1 MFDKSIC
8 NHCYEEIH
16 AEIIKR
22 EDGVW
27 LKKVCEAHGEALELI
42 EPDVAFYESIENQ
55 PDDKRLLEYINSTAL
70 DVTDRCNVRCP
81 HCYALPEDATTDI
94 SIDKLVE
101 LSRHATKGS
110 TLLLMG
116 AEPSMRNDLGE
127 LCKALREDSGKP
139 VGVYTNAIRLADKK
153 YFNKNVENIDF
164 FSVSLHT
171 RDYLPNPKLFDMKL
185 KGIEN
190 IKSAGKKIH
199 HISFSLL
206 TIDHLDE
213 VLEHTEKLKG
223 VPQHFR
229 IRTPSR
235 VGTCE
240 TPPMFLSELYNEFV
254 KRMNAKGHEVK
265 IVKGDNNPYH
275 LNVKANG
282 TLFRLV
288 HFPSVHNVQLKYLQ
302 RPTWALFVPEIGE
315 TNLVHQF
322 IIQEGLKT
330 NKVEQIVR
338 FIK

>member
-1 MFDKSIC
+1 VDKSIC
-8 NHCYEEIH
+8 NHCYKEID
-16 AEIIKR
+16 AEVVKSH
-22 EDGVW
+22 DGVW
-27 LKKVCEAHGEALELI
+27 LKKCCPEHGNFLELI

-55 PDDKRLLEYINSTAL
+55 RDDTRLLEYINTTGL

-81 HCYALPEDATTDI
+81 HCYALPEDDGKDI
-94 SIDKLVE
+94 SIDKLIE
-101 LSRHATKGS
+101 ISKLSTKGS
-110 TLLLMG
+110 SFILMG
-116 AEPSMRNDLGE
+116 AEPSMRNDLAE
-127 LCKALREDSGKP
+127 LCDAIRKDSGKP
-139 VGVYTNAIRLADKK
+139 VGIYTNAIRFADKK
-153 YFNKNVENIDF
+153 YVNKTIENIDF
-164 FSVSLHT
+164 FNISLHT

-190 IKSAGKKIH
+190 IKSAGKSIY

-213 VLEHTEKLKG
+213 VLEHIENLKG
-223 VPQHFR
+223 AAHHFR

-265 IVKGDNNPYH
+265 IVKSDNGPYH

-288 HFPSVHNVQLKYLQ
+288 HFPSVHNVQIKYLQ

-330 NKVEQIVR
+330 NKVEQTVR